1 VEEVQRWY
9 HRDLHHQ
16 PSQGGCES
24 VREDAHRLVAVREDI
39 VANGP
44 GRSYFATFD
53 ILAVV
58 SLSVSCSIFVQN
70 FLLLQFS
77 FYAEVL
83 WLSLQSVRRKC
94 FYS

>member
-1 VEEVQRWY
+1 VEEVQRRY
-9 HRDLHHQ
+9 HQDLHHQ

-39 VANGP
+39 VANGGW

-58 SLSVSCSIFVQN
+58 SLSVSCSISVQN
-70 FLLLQFS
+70 FLLLQSS
-77 FYAEVL
+77 FYAKVL
-83 WLSLQSVRRKC
+83 
-94 FYS
+94 